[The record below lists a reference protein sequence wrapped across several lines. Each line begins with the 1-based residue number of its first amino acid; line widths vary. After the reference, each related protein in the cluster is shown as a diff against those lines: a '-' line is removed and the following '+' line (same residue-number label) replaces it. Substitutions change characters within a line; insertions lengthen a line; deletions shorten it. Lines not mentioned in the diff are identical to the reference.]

1 MSRMSK
7 PEAAQLEE
15 WLLSPA
21 VARILGVRTGTLAK
35 WRSTGRGPT
44 GWKRRSR
51 TTVVYPRRAVEEFLE
66 RQGEVEVVDAVPPG
80 HSEGMQ
86 SACKPSGSEGESR
99 A

>member
-21 VARILGVRTGTLAK
+21 VARILGVKTGTLAR
-35 WRSTGRGPT
+35 WRCTGRGPS
-44 GWKRRSR
+44 GWKRRTR
-51 TTVVYPRRAVEEFLE
+51 TTVAYPKRAVEEFLE
-66 RQGEVEVVDAVPPG
+66 RQGEVEVVDAVPPVRA
-80 HSEGMQ
+80 EGMQ
-86 SACKPSGSEGESR
+86 NACKPSGSEGESR